1 MDKHIIGENAGKLW
15 RLLST
20 DAPRKWTLQ
29 EVKDA
34 IYYSWYP
41 PLPSL

>member
-29 EVKDA
+29 KK
-34 IYYSWYP
+34 SRMQQGSMTWK
-41 PLPSL
+41 LPAQ

>member
-20 DAPRKWTLQ
+20 DVHENGLYKKSRMQQGSMTWK
-29 EVKDA
+29 
-34 IYYSWYP
+34 
-41 PLPSL
+41 LPAQ